1 MTTEIFQ
8 QRAEAGEF
16 LEWEEVYP
24 GRFYGTLKEEVNA
37 IWARGQHVA
46 FDVDVEWGIRLK
58 SLLGDRI
65 LTVFVQP
72 PSLAVLAQRLK
83 RRGTDSPS
91 EIERRLA
98 KADREMKR
106 AEFFDWILINDDLE
120 AACLSLS
127 KTAGSYL
134 DKRDS
139 ST

>member
-1 MTTEIFQ
+1 M
-8 QRAEAGEF
+8 
-16 LEWEEVYP
+16 
-24 GRFYGTLKEEVNA
+24 
-37 IWARGQHVA
+37 A
-46 FDVDVEWGIRLK
+46 FDVDVEGGIRLK
-58 SLLGDRI
+58 SLLGYRI

-106 AEFFDWILINDDLE
+106 AEFFDLILINDDLE